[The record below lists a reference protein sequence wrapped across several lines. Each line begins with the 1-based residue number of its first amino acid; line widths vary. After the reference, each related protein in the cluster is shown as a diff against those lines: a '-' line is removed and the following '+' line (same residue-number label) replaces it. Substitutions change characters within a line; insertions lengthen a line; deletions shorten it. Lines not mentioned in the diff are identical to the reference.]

1 MNAIT
6 KNIVMFGPP
15 GAGKGTQAEILVK
28 NHAMTQLA
36 TGDIL
41 RSAVKNKT
49 PLGLQAKE
57 IMDRGDLVADDIILG
72 LIEAKLVFLSR
83 ENSNEFGIIFDGF
96 PRTVMQAKGLDKL
109 LRKLKKKMDAVIN
122 LEVDEDT
129 LFDRIIKRSSES
141 DDARDDDNA
150 DVLRRR
156 LDVYKNQTAPVLEYY
171 TKQYNIRHDIDG
183 MQDVDNVSQQI
194 LALLQ

>member
-1 MNAIT
+1 MSAIA

-15 GAGKGTQAEILVK
+15 GAGKGTQAEILVE
-28 NHAMTQLA
+28 NHAMIQLA

-49 PLGLQAKE
+49 SLGLQAKE
-57 IMDRGDLVADDIILG
+57 IMDRGDLVADDTILG
-72 LIEAKLVFLSR
+72 LIEARLIFLSR
-83 ENSNEFGIIFDGF
+83 ENSDEFGIIFDGF
-96 PRTVMQAKGLDKL
+96 PRTIMQAKGLDKV

-122 LEVDEDT
+122 LEVDEDI

-141 DDARDDDNA
+141 DDVRDDDNA